1 MRINKTFLASAM
13 ALVAFAGLALA
24 QTSPAN
30 NQPVARPLVTI
41 VNPTDTIAVNPRG
54 VPSAQS
60 TFLNPAQI
68 TSQSGYAK
76 YSPLTAFSYTF
87 SNSQSDIVL
96 THSTTIAQGTV
107 TFAAAPSDGARE
119 CIFAQN
125 TVTTLNLA
133 ANTGQSLNN
142 AVTTIAAAAR
152 VCYLYSLAN
161 TTWDRD

>member
-1 MRINKTFLASAM
+1 MRLNKIFLAAAAG
-13 ALVAFAGLALA
+13 ALAFASLAYA
-24 QTSPAN
+24 QTAT
-30 NQPVARPLVTI
+30 PLATI
-41 VNPTDTIAVNPRG
+41 VNPTDAIQVIPRG
-54 VPSAQS
+54 IGSAQNVY
-60 TFLNPAQI
+60 LNPAQI

-76 YSPLTAFSYTF
+76 YSPVTAFSYTF
-87 SNSQSDIVL
+87 ANSQSDIVL

-107 TFAAAPSDGARE
+107 TFASAPSDGARE

-125 TVTTLNLA
+125 IVTTLNLVA
-133 ANTGQSLNN
+133 PSPQTLDN